1 MRVTYIYC
9 FEKRLNKFFANK
21 PIDDEIV
28 VDEPVFLLP
37 YYVTHF
43 GHYTGEIL
51 GLLPLYAKLIKEMS
65 LVGKR
70 KLVYI
75 EGDEDSQ
82 LMLSSFHLDDCCL
95 KISPQMALD
104 HTLIFPDA
112 ILLPLMHPWQNI
124 SFLKNSLSTHFPYI
138 PTSTKKVFLTSYRT
152 ERITN
157 LEELLEYFK
166 LNNFEV
172 VDARNCDVLT
182 ASKIRNADV
191 LICEDG
197 SISHMPLI
205 HRNEKYFVLRS
216 NHFKFKHSE
225 AYYEYSEAHYAGG
238 FIFTEFHE
246 GLRIHVPCR
255 MVKEQKHPLAS
266 RIFVDL
272 EKLDQLLAEH
282 TVR

>member
-1 MRVTYIYC
+1 M
-9 FEKRLNKFFANK
+9 
-21 PIDDEIV
+21 
-28 VDEPVFLLP
+28 DEPVFLLP
-37 YYVTHF
+37 YYATHF

-172 VDARNCDVLT
+172 VDARNCDALT
-182 ASKIRNADV
+182 IKNCTDV

-205 HRNEKYFVLRS
+205 LEMKSILFGDLTTLNLNIVKPIMNIQRRITLAALFLQSFMR
-216 NHFKFKHSE
+216 
-225 AYYEYSEAHYAGG
+225 AYVFMS
-238 FIFTEFHE
+238 
-246 GLRIHVPCR
+246 HV
-255 MVKEQKHPLAS
+255 EW
-266 RIFVDL
+266 
-272 EKLDQLLAEH
+272 
-282 TVR
+282 